1 MGSNKMSDKQE
12 LTARLYKKM
21 SLIRRVELRLA
32 EIYHTDAIKSP
43 VHLSVGQESIAVGVC
58 DPLEK
63 DDIVS
68 NTYRCH
74 ATYIAKGG
82 DLNEMMAELY
92 GKRTGC
98 AGGKA
103 GSMHL
108 VDMKNGIL
116 GASAVVGTTIPVA
129 TGYALAMQMEAKVTG
144 RQRIVVSVFGDGGT
158 EEGCFYESINFAAL
172 RKLPIV
178 YVCENNRLAIHTPI
192 EKRWATE
199 KLCERVGTYDI
210 ETHKIDDADVF
221 KVRET
226 VAQITSRIRKEGT
239 GPLFIECSTYRWLE
253 HVGPRDDHSD
263 NYRDLNEYRRWK
275 EHDHI
280 PRLAS
285 MLDNDTL
292 TRLNNEITAEIKAAE
307 EFAEKSL
314 YPADE
319 ELYNNVYAS

>member
-1 MGSNKMSDKQE
+1 MHTPE
-12 LTARLYKKM
+12 LVARLYKKM
-21 SLIRRVELRLA
+21 SLIRRFELRLA
-32 EIYHTDAIKSP
+32 EIYHTDAVKSP
-43 VHLSVGQESIAVGVC
+43 VHLSVGQEAIAAAIC

-92 GKRTGC
+92 GKLTGC
-98 AGGKA
+98 AGGRA

-108 VDMKNGIL
+108 IDMKNGIM

-129 TGYALAMQMEAKVTG
+129 TGYALAMQAEAAKTK
-144 RQRIVVSVFGDGGT
+144 RQRVTVSVFGDGAT

-172 RKLPIV
+172 RKLPIL

-199 KLCERVGTYDI
+199 RLCERVATYGI
-210 ETHKIDDADVF
+210 ETHKLNDDDVF
-221 KVRET
+221 AMRDT
-226 VAQITSRIRKEGT
+226 VAKAVAKIREQS
-239 GPLFIECSTYRWLE
+239 GPIFIECSTYRWLE
-253 HVGPRDDHSD
+253 HVGPLDDHKD

-275 EHDHI
+275 ERDQI
-280 PRLAS
+280 TRLAA
-285 MLDNDTL
+285 MLDADTVS
-292 TRLNNEITAEIKAAE
+292 RLDNEITAEIHAAE
-307 EFAEKSL
+307 EFAENSP
-314 YPADE
+314 YPGIE
-319 ELYNNVYAS
+319 ELHKHVYAS

>member
-1 MGSNKMSDKQE
+1 MYTQE
-12 LTARLYKKM
+12 LVERLYKKM
-21 SLIRRVELRLA
+21 SLIRRFELRLA

-43 VHLSVGQESIAVGVC
+43 VHLSVGQEAVAVAVC
-58 DPLEK
+58 DPLEN
-63 DDIVS
+63 DDIIS

-92 GKRTGC
+92 GKSGGC

-108 VDMKNGIL
+108 VDMKHGIM

-129 TGYALAMQMEAKVTG
+129 TGYSFAMQQQAKETG
-144 RQRIVVSVFGDGGT
+144 RQRVVVTMFGDGAT

-172 RKLPIV
+172 RNLPIL
-178 YVCENNRLAIHTPI
+178 YVCENNRLAIHTPL

-199 KLCERVGTYDI
+199 KLCDRVETFGI
-210 ETHKIDDADVF
+210 KTHKTSDRDVF
-221 KVRET
+221 ALRDLVT
-226 VAQITSRIRKEGT
+226 QVVSDIRSGNS
-239 GPLFIECSTYRWLE
+239 GPQFIECSTYRWLE

-275 EHDHI
+275 ESDQI
-280 PRLAS
+280 TRLAA
-285 MLDNDTL
+285 MLDEK
-292 TRLNNEITAEIKAAE
+292 TRQRLDDEITEEIRASQ
-307 EFAEKSL
+307 EFAEQSP

-319 ELYNNVYAS
+319 ELYRNVYAS

>member
-1 MGSNKMSDKQE
+1 MHTPE
-12 LTARLYKKM
+12 LVSRLYKKM
-21 SLIRRVELRLA
+21 SLIRRFELRLA

-43 VHLSVGQESIAVGVC
+43 VHLSVGQESIAVAIC
-58 DPLEK
+58 DPLEN
-63 DDIVS
+63 DDLVS

-92 GKRTGC
+92 GKATGC

-108 VDMKNGIL
+108 VDMKHGIM

-129 TGYALAMQMEAKVTG
+129 AGYAMALKMQANKTG
-144 RQRIVVSVFGDGGT
+144 KQRVVVSVFGDGAT
-158 EEGCFYESINFAAL
+158 EEGCFYETLNFASL
-172 RKLPIV
+172 HKLPILF
-178 YVCENNRLAIHTPI
+178 VCENNRLAIHTPL

-199 KLCERVGTYDI
+199 KLCERVATYGIQTKKVTDS
-210 ETHKIDDADVF
+210 DVF
-221 KVRET
+221 MLRDT
-226 VAQITSRIRKEGT
+226 VAEAISYLRQPNA
-239 GPLFIECSTYRWLE
+239 GPYFIECSTYRWLE

-275 EHDHI
+275 ENDQI
-280 PRLAS
+280 ERLGS
-285 MLDNDTL
+285 MLDATIRKQLDD
-292 TRLNNEITAEIKAAE
+292 EISAEIAASE
-307 EFAEKSL
+307 AFAEKSP

-319 ELYNNVYAS
+319 ELYRNVYAS

>member
-1 MGSNKMSDKQE
+1 MHTQE
-12 LTARLYKKM
+12 LVARLYKKM
-21 SLIRRVELRLA
+21 SLIRRFELRLA
-32 EIYHTDAIKSP
+32 EIYHTDAVKSP
-43 VHLSVGQESIAVGVC
+43 VHLSVGQESIAVGIC

-92 GKRTGC
+92 GKATGC

-108 VDMKNGIL
+108 IDMKHGVL

-129 TGYALAMQMEAKVTG
+129 TGFALAMQMEAATTG
-144 RQRIVVSVFGDGGT
+144 RKRVTVSVFGDGGT

-172 RKLPIV
+172 RKLPIL

-199 KLCERVGTYDI
+199 KLCERVATYGI

-221 KVRET
+221 KVRDT
-226 VAQITSRIRKEGT
+226 VAKAVTHIRQHDS
-239 GPLFIECSTYRWLE
+239 GPIFIECSTYRWLE

-263 NYRDLNEYRRWK
+263 QYRDLDEYRRWK
-275 EHDHI
+275 ECDQI
-280 PRLAS
+280 
-285 MLDNDTL
+285 
-292 TRLNNEITAEIKAAE
+292 TRLGKMLEDETRKKLDDEITAEIKIAE
-307 EFAEKSL
+307 DFAEKSP

-319 ELYNNVYAS
+319 ELYRNVYAS